1 MWLLIS
7 GLLVC
12 ALPGLWVLSKAPGE
26 LNQRGR
32 LSTTTFIAT
41 FIGLVGLAAAIMFAS
56 FVGAWPLAM
65 SQAVAL
71 AIGLPLSALGATIY
85 ALARLRFR
93 SFRLTWGLASG
104 RLVTDGIYRFS
115 RNPQIIGSLLFW
127 SGVGVVG
134 RSAVALLL
142 VLVLLVACLTWL
154 PIEELFLKQKFG
166 EAYERYCNSV
176 PRFKGKTRHRPRTD
190 FRYPNDFSRHRY

>member
-12 ALPGLWVLSKAPGE
+12 ALPGLWAIARAPRELS
-26 LNQRGR
+26 QHGR
-32 LSTTTFIAT
+32 LFAITFIAT
-41 FIGLVGLAAAIMFAS
+41 FISLVGLGATITLAA
-56 FVGAWPLAM
+56 FVGAWPLTL
-65 SQAVAL
+65 SQGFAL
-71 AIGLPLSALGATIY
+71 AVGLPLIVLGATIY
-85 ALARLRFR
+85 LLARMRFR

-134 RSAVALLL
+134 RSGVALLL
-142 VLVLLVACLTWL
+142 VSALLLACLIWL
-154 PIEELFLKQKFG
+154 PIEEHFLEHKFG
-166 EAYERYCNSV
+166 EAYKRYCDSV
-176 PRFKGKTRHRPRTD
+176 PRFFGMTRD
-190 FRYPNDFSRHRY
+190 